1 MTDRTA
7 LLRALAQAVER
18 RDRTVATDADVPVAE
33 RLCRAAVDL
42 LGARGATV
50 TCAPTE
56 VGRYTAC
63 ATDDVASRLAEI
75 EEVAGDGPGLRA
87 FREGRPVGTLLG
99 VVPRPVGGDELPG
112 PHGAA
117 GAERTRHDDLPVF
130 AVLAGEVTADS
141 GPVAV
146 RSWPV
151 RSAAR
156 AVAVLTVYG
165 LPEDADGSDV
175 DADGQV
181 LADALAP
188 VLVGQPEPG
197 SGHRDDR
204 SRVHRAVGMVVAQ
217 TGLAPADAHAM
228 LRARAWSEG
237 IGVAT
242 LAGAVLGRR
251 TSFDRGAGPG
261 EQSPA

>member
-1 MTDRTA
+1 MTDRNH
-7 LLRALAQAVER
+7 LLRALAQAVAR
-18 RDRTVATDADVPVAE
+18 RDRTTSADADVPVAE
-33 RLCRAAVDL
+33 RLTRAAVDL
-42 LGARGATV
+42 LGAQGATL

-63 ATDDVASRLAEI
+63 ATDDVASHLAEI
-75 EEVAGDGPGLRA
+75 EEMVGDGPGLRA
-87 FREGRPVGTLLG
+87 FREGRPVGAILG
-99 VVPRPVGGDELPG
+99 VVPRPTGPDHVPG
-112 PHGAA
+112 QRREP
-117 GAERTRHDDLPVF
+117 GAEHDDLPVF

-141 GPVAV
+141 GPVAM

-156 AVAVLTVYG
+156 PVAVLTVYG
-165 LPEDADGSDV
+165 LPQDGVDV

-197 SGHRDDR
+197 SDRGAER

-217 TGLAPADAHAM
+217 TGIAPADAHAM
-228 LRARAWSEG
+228 LSARAWSEG
-237 IGVAT
+237 IRVSE
-242 LAGAVLGRR
+242 LAGAVLERR
-251 TSFDRGAGPG
+251 ASFDRGAAPG
-261 EQSPA
+261 EPRPPV

>member
-1 MTDRTA
+1 VTDRTH
-7 LLRALAQAVER
+7 LLRALALAVAR
-18 RDRTVATDADVPVAE
+18 RDRTASADADVPVAE

-42 LGARGATV
+42 LGAQGATV

-75 EEVAGDGPGLRA
+75 EEMVGDGPGLRA
-87 FREGRPVGTLLG
+87 FREDRPVGTLLG
-99 VVPRPVGGDELPG
+99 VVPRPVGGDEIPG
-112 PHGAA
+112 QR
-117 GAERTRHDDLPVF
+117 GAERALQDELPVF

-165 LPEDADGSDV
+165 LPAGDDPDV

-188 VLVGQPEPG
+188 VLVGLPEPG
-197 SGHRDDR
+197 SDHGDDR

-237 IGVAT
+237 IPVAV

-251 TSFDRGAGPG
+251 ASFDRGAAQD
-261 EQSPA
+261 EQPPA